1 VADDGTTRGRFLTL
15 SSVGLGSVI
24 GGVIGVPATAYLLAP
39 VTEELTFKPI
49 SVGKI
54 SNFTKETGFAPTA
67 VTFVE
72 DPSSPATSVQLAYVH
87 YTGKHN
93 TSTDWLA
100 PDAMFVVFSNHCTH
114 MGCPVLATGVGFS
127 CPCHG
132 SQFNTEGGRI
142 AGPAVRALD
151 RFQWEV
157 RKGELVLTNK
167 WSTDFQKGKLE
178 YFPVKNPGQPVDVL
192 GSSLISDILY
202 PHVTYTH
209 GPVPK
214 VKS

>member
-1 VADDGTTRGRFLTL
+1 MVEDGTTRGRFLTL

-49 SVGKI
+49 KVGKI
-54 SNFTKETGFAPTA
+54 SGFTSEKGFNPTA

-72 DPSSPATSVQLAYVH
+72 DPQNPDTSVQLAYVH
-87 YTGKHN
+87 YTGK
-93 TSTDWLA
+93 SSQDWLE

-114 MGCPVLATGVGFS
+114 MGCPVQATSIGFG

-132 SQFNTEGGRI
+132 SQFNQQGNRI

-151 RFQWEV
+151 RFEWKVE
-157 RKGELVLTNK
+157 KGQLVLTNR
-167 WSTDFQKGKLE
+167 WSTDFVNGKLE
-178 YFPVKNPGQPVDVL
+178 YFPVKNPGQPVLVL
-192 GSSLISDILY
+192 GSATVADVLY

-214 VKS
+214 VK

>member
-1 VADDGTTRGRFLTL
+1 VSDDGTTRGRFLTL

-24 GGVIGVPATAYLLAP
+24 GGVIGVPATAYMLAP
-39 VTEELTFKPI
+39 VTQELTFKPV
-49 SVGKI
+49 SVGKT
-54 SNFTKETGFAPTA
+54 STFTGEKGFAPTA

-72 DPSSPATSVQLAYVH
+72 DPTSPATSVQLAYVH
-87 YTGKHN
+87 YTGKSN
-93 TSTDWLA
+93 TDWLA

-114 MGCPVLATGVGFS
+114 MGCPVQATSIGFA

-132 SQFNTEGGRI
+132 SQFNEEGGRT

-151 RFQWEV
+151 RFQWKV
-157 RKGELVLTNK
+157 QKGELILTNK
-167 WSTDFQKGKLE
+167 WSTDFQNGKLE

-192 GSSLISDILY
+192 GSTLLADVLY

-214 VKS
+214 AQS